1 MRREQGFSLVA
12 AMFVMIVVALVVI
25 AMARL
30 STTSS
35 GSLSLSLQQARAY
48 QAARAG
54 LEWGIRRAVK
64 GGVCTSDTSLT
75 LDGMLG
81 EFSGVL
87 VRCVSTAYPARE
99 NGKTVTM
106 FSIDVTAQNAVAPAD
121 RPDYAYRRLHA
132 RIETSEE

>member
-1 MRREQGFSLVA
+1 MRRERGFSLVA
-12 AMFVMIVVALVVI
+12 AMFVMIVVALAVI
-25 AMARL
+25 GMARL
-30 STTSS
+30 SINTS

-64 GGVCTSDTSLT
+64 DGACAGSGSLT
-75 LDGMLG
+75 LDGTLA
-81 EFSGVL
+81 EFSGVS
-87 VRCVSTAYPARE
+87 VSCVATVYPARE

-106 FSIDVTAQNAVAPAD
+106 FSVDAVAQNAPTPAT

-132 RIETSEE
+132 RVETSGN